1 MISIIGYVYANANA
15 NANANVVIILQLKIS
30 NLLITY
36 TSLFAV
42 AVAIEKI
49 TILLSVKRQIRGK
62 QLIVLRGIL
71 SIYVY
76 AVVAI
81 HIS

>member
-1 MISIIGYVYANANA
+1 MISIIGYVYAN
-15 NANANVVIILQLKIS
+15 VVIIFQLKIS

-42 AVAIEKI
+42 AVAMEKI

-71 SIYVY
+71 RIYVY